1 MPIEIKELVIRA
13 VVGSK
18 PDSGKEGSSQQKLTG
33 SDRKLIQSLEKTV
46 ERLKQRNER

>member
-18 PDSGKEGSSQQKLTG
+18 QDSTQKRSSEKGLTE

-46 ERLKQRNER
+46 EQLAYKNER

>member
-18 PDSGKEGSSQQKLTG
+18 QDSNQRQSSEKGLSK
-33 SDRKLIQSLEKTV
+33 SDRKLIQSLEKTI
-46 ERLKQRNER
+46 EQLAYKNER